1 MDMPWH
7 DRSGRFSGLR
17 AAAFALVVVPA
28 LLMLFDIATGGLGA
42 EPATELTHRT
52 GDWAIRLLIISLA
65 ITPLRRITGWGRWI
79 IVRRMLGLGAFF
91 YALAHFFIYIAE
103 EDFNLLKVGSE
114 IVLRIYL
121 TIGFVAL
128 LGLALL
134 AATSTDRAI
143 RRMGANWHRLHTI
156 VYGIAVLAVVHF
168 FLQSKADV
176 SEAVLM
182 AGFFVLLMG
191 WRAARRAGFELA
203 DVRTLLVVAVLASLV
218 TAGLEALWYALATGV
233 DWRLVLWANIDGP
246 SLRPAA
252 WILLVGLAA
261 ALLPLWRM
269 VSERRMALKPS
280 SRS

>member
-1 MDMPWH
+1 MDMPWN
-7 DRSGRFSGLR
+7 DRRGRFSGLR

-42 EPATELTHRT
+42 KPVTELTHRT

-79 IVRRMLGLGAFF
+79 IVRRMLGLAAFF
-91 YALAHFFIYIAE
+91 YALAHLFIYIAD
-103 EDFNLLKVGSE
+103 EDFNLLKVASE

-128 LGLALL
+128 LGMALL
-134 AATSTDRAI
+134 AATSTDWAI
-143 RRMGANWHRLHTI
+143 RKMGANWHRLHSI

-176 SEAVLM
+176 SQAVLM
-182 AGFFVLLMG
+182 LGFFVLVMG
-191 WRAARRAGFELA
+191 WRGVRWAGFELA
-203 DVRTLLVVAVLASLV
+203 DVRTLLVVAVLASLA
-218 TAGLEALWYALATGV
+218 TAGLEALWYALATGI
-233 DWRLVLWANIDGP
+233 DWRLVLWANVDGP
-246 SLRPAA
+246 TLRPAA
-252 WILLVGLAA
+252 WILLVGLAS
-261 ALLPLWRM
+261 ALLPFWR
-269 VSERRMALKPS
+269 VISERRLALKPS